1 MKRRTDALKKIH
13 PTQETKKTQRLKQMT
28 TATTKQNSASI
39 DFIFNNKCKGTV
51 VVNTLAELK
60 EFILAPEVHRVEGF
74 SISLAQEK
82 MWSALESA
90 GLTEQCSSRFHLYCW
105 LECPY
110 KIPLD
115 VQIPLTA
122 EEQAVAF
129 EHFDKYY

>member
-1 MKRRTDALKKIH
+1 
-13 PTQETKKTQRLKQMT
+13 MT
-28 TATTKQNSASI
+28 TAMTKQPSATI
-39 DFIFNNKCKGTV
+39 DFIFNNNCKGTV

-74 SISLAQEK
+74 SISIAPEK

-90 GLTEQCSSRFHLYCW
+90 GMTDNCGSRFHLCCW